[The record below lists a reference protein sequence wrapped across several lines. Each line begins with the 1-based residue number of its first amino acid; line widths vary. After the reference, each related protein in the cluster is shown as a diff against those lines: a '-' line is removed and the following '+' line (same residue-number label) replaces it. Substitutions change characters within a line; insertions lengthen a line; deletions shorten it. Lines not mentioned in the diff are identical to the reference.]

1 MAVPQVQ
8 AVVAKEPLLNMIQKL
23 IFIGICT
30 LCTNSFSQTSIQEV
44 LNTYND
50 HSVPYISVD
59 AFTELTTDPILLDTR
74 EPAEYE
80 VSHLK
85 NAIGVGFKDFE
96 VSKVSRL
103 NIEKNKMIVVYCSVG
118 VRSEIIGKKLLSEGY
133 TAVFNLYG
141 GIFEWVNKGGKI
153 FNNLKESTSKVH
165 VYSKPWDTYL
175 LKGTKVYE

>member
-1 MAVPQVQ
+1 MAVQLAQ

-23 IFIGICT
+23 IFIGICAV
-30 LCTNSFSQTSIQEV
+30 CTNGFSQTSIEDV
-44 LNTYND
+44 LNTYTD
-50 HSVPYISVD
+50 HSITYISVD
-59 AFTELTTDPILLDTR
+59 ALTKLTTDPILLDAR
-74 EPAEYE
+74 EATEYD

-85 NAIGVGFKDFE
+85 DAIAVGFKDFE
-96 VSKVSRL
+96 ISKVSRL